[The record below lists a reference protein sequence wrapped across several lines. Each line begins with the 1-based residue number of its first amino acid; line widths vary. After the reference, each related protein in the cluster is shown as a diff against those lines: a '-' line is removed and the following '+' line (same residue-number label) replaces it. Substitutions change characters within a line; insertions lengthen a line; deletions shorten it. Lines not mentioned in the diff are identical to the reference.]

1 LQHVTWHRIVLI
13 VGREG
18 LSDFFQATTP
28 PADPW
33 RDGAK
38 AMEENRMN
46 TVDLG
51 EIVGGSGQASM
62 ILREKRESPRQTFT
76 STSAPRY
83 SSDTRVCEYTCR
95 RRDQA
100 LETCPLMK
108 SDPAQQTAAGRSSRP
123 AAAVRGEF

>member
-1 LQHVTWHRIVLI
+1 VLI

-62 ILREKRESPRQTFT
+62 ILRGKRELSKANIHFHISPG
-76 STSAPRY
+76 
-83 SSDTRVCEYTCR
+83 
-95 RRDQA
+95 
-100 LETCPLMK
+100 LLL
-108 SDPAQQTAAGRSSRP
+108 
-123 AAAVRGEF
+123 